1 MTTTQTID
9 RLLVSRELLEL
20 CWLTLVD
27 NSSYADDVRALLD
40 APCPFTGYPPVPE
53 DRKLPAAPPHG
64 ETVECTHEW
73 TDDGGHLLVCT
84 ACGAHADHDPG
95 WKDMASAPTDGT
107 MLRLLVEF
115 EEHPTEDADQAVT
128 IGANNFD
135 NNGEDNWQFAGW
147 CWSHD
152 HFTEGKGTPVGW
164 LPMLDEPKVRA
175 AIQTVEAR

>member
-1 MTTTQTID
+1 MSDNQVITVPRDEVERLVKLLQYQAHPYPSPHAEFWQ
-9 RLLVSRELLEL
+9 RLL
-20 CWLTLVD
+20 D
-27 NSSYADDVRALLD
+27 K
-40 APCPFTGYPPVPE
+40 P
-53 DRKLPAAPPHG
+53 APPQG

-84 ACGAHADHDPG
+84 ACGAQVDHDPG

-107 MLRLLVEF
+107 MLRLLVAF

-135 NNGEDNWQFAGW
+135 NDGEDNWQFAGW

-164 LPMLDEPKVRA
+164 LPMLDEPKARA
-175 AIQTVEAR
+175 VIQTVEAR

>member
-9 RLLVSRELLEL
+9 SVPRELAEDAAEAFAAIGMFECLQEL
-20 CWLTLVD
+20 
-27 NSSYADDVRALLD
+27 RALLD
-40 APCPFTGYPPVPE
+40 APAAQPHGV
-53 DRKLPAAPPHG
+53 PAA
-64 ETVECTHEW
+64 CAHEW
-73 TDDGGHLLVCT
+73 TDDGEHLLVCT
-84 ACGAHADHDPG
+84 ACGAQEDHDPG

-135 NNGEDNWQFAGW
+135 NNGEDSWQFAGW

-164 LPMLDEPKVRA
+164 LPMLDEPKLRA
-175 AIQTVEAR
+175 PAQTAEAR